1 MMLKN
6 TLKNIINSIPKTS
19 ILDYLFIPS
28 PNNRSPEL
36 GQSIARLTITL
47 TALVLLQVIG
57 YFSSFDDEKQIL
69 AINIIFVYFLF
80 SLPYFYLVYRYPN
93 SSPWRK
99 YFIIFSDIL
108 VLSFVT
114 SLFGVA
120 GAAVYP
126 IYIWIVI
133 ANGLRFG
140 LHFLHYSSAVALSGF
155 SIAVIMS
162 ASWMAQVELAVGLGL
177 AMMIMPLFF
186 LTLLKHLNNT
196 NQLLENKIEET
207 EYMMTHD
214 SLTDLPNRLYLE
226 QSLKLTMSKNRKS
239 EQQLAL
245 FFIDVNS
252 FKFINDTL
260 GHLAGDQLIIQFSE
274 RLASCLRSSDI
285 LARLSGDKFMML
297 LNSKQAHSY
306 ASNVA
311 ERLME
316 NANGHYDIYGHE
328 IFVSFSVGIAQYPWD
343 GDTAETLIKNADTA
357 LYYAKKHSKSSFRFY
372 DKQMSREISDELRL
386 QNELRKAFENHE
398 FELFYQAQVDAA
410 TKNIVGAEALLRW
423 NHPQKGLLTPDKF
436 IDVAEKN
443 SLIFDLGKWIIE
455 QACADRARWN
465 KLGIE
470 SIFLTI
476 NVSGR
481 QFMEENFVEHII
493 ETLEKNEIRSH
504 QIGLEITE
512 RVLIEEMNI
521 VQDVFKQLKRM
532 NIKLCLDDFGTGY
545 SSLSYL
551 KRFPIDTIKID
562 SSFIKDVPYNEEA
575 CSLVKA
581 ILAIGHSLKMN
592 TVAEGVENEAQY
604 IALKDWGCESIQGFY
619 FNKPMPENV
628 FLSHLISNSSSPQII
643 PLDLKR

>member
-1 MMLKN
+1 MLKK
-6 TLKNIINSIPKTS
+6 LLSAGKNQSSKISL
-19 ILDYLFIPS
+19 LDFLFIPS
-28 PNNRSPEL
+28 PNNRSPEV
-36 GQSIARLTITL
+36 GQSIARLAITL
-47 TALVLLQVIG
+47 GALIILQIIG
-57 YFSSFDDEKQIL
+57 YFSSFDDQKQII
-69 AINIIFVYFLF
+69 AINIIFAYFLF
-80 SLPYFYLVYRYPN
+80 SLPYFYLVYRYPD

-108 VLSFVT
+108 TLSFVT
-114 SLFGVA
+114 SLFGVT

-140 LHFLHYSSAVALSGF
+140 LHFLHFASAVAISGF
-155 SIAVIMS
+155 SIAVFMS
-162 ASWMAQVELAVGLGL
+162 TSWMTQVELAIGLGL

-186 LTLLKHLNNT
+186 LTLLKHLNHT
-196 NQLLENKIEET
+196 NLLLENKIKET
-207 EYMMTHD
+207 EYMMSHD

-226 QSLKLTMSKNRKS
+226 QALQVAINNQTN
-239 EQQLAL
+239 EHQLAL

-297 LNSKQAHSY
+297 LDSQQTQSY
-306 ASNVA
+306 AANVA
-311 ERLME
+311 TRLME
-316 NANGHYDIYGHE
+316 NANGNYQINGHE
-328 IFVSFSVGIAQYPWD
+328 IFISFNVGIAQYPWD
-343 GDTAETLIKNADTA
+343 GKTAETLFKHADTA
-357 LYYAKKHSKSSFRFY
+357 LHYSKKYSKSSYHFY
-372 DKQMSREISDELRL
+372 DKKMSQEISDELRI
-386 QNELRKAFENHE
+386 QTELRKALLNNE
-398 FELFYQAQVDAA
+398 FELFYQAQIDSK
-410 TKNIVGAEALLRW
+410 TKKTVGTEALLRW
-423 NHPQKGLLTPDKF
+423 NHPQKGLLTPDQF
-436 IDVAEKN
+436 IDIAEKN

-465 KLGIE
+465 QLGKDE
-470 SIFLTI
+470 LVLTI

-481 QFMEENFVEHII
+481 QFLEENFVEHLT

-512 RVLIEEMNI
+512 RVLVEEINI

-562 SSFIKDVPYNEEA
+562 SSFINDIPYNEDA
-575 CSLVKA
+575 CNLVKA
-581 ILAIGHSLKMN
+581 ILAIGNSLKMN
-592 TVAEGVENEAQY
+592 IVAEGVENKAQFQ
-604 IALKDWGCESIQGFY
+604 ALQNWGCDVIQGYY
-619 FNKPMPENV
+619 FQKPMPENE
-628 FLSHLISNSSSPQII
+628 FLSYLMNNSTSPKVTS
-643 PLDLKR
+643 LNTKRKH

>member
-1 MMLKN
+1 MIKN
-6 TLKNIINSIPKTS
+6 TLKTIKKSISKTS

-28 PNNRSPEL
+28 PSNRSPEL

-47 TALVLLQVIG
+47 SALIILQIVG
-57 YFSSFDDEKQIL
+57 YFSSFEAEKQIL
-69 AINIIFVYFLF
+69 AINIIFAYFIF
-80 SLPYFYLVYRYPN
+80 SLPYFYLVYRYPD

-108 VLSFVT
+108 TLSFVT
-114 SLFGVA
+114 SLFGVT

-140 LHFLHYSSAVALSGF
+140 LHFLHYSSAIALSGF
-155 SIAVIMS
+155 SIAVVMS
-162 ASWMAQVELAVGLGL
+162 SSWMAQVELAIGLGI

-196 NQLLENKIEET
+196 NLLLENKIKET

-226 QSLKLTMSKNRKS
+226 QTLQLAISNNKNN

-260 GHLAGDQLIIQFSE
+260 GHLAGDQLIIHFSE

-297 LNSKQAHSY
+297 LDSNQTHSY

-316 NANGHYDIYGHE
+316 NANGHYEIYGHE
-328 IFVSFSVGIAQYPWD
+328 IFISFSVGIAQYPWD
-343 GDTAETLIKNADTA
+343 GDTSEILIKHADTA
-357 LYYAKKHSKSSFRFY
+357 LYFAKKDSKSSYRFY
-372 DKQMSREISDELRL
+372 DKQMSKEISDELRL
-386 QNELRKAFENHE
+386 QTELRKAFENHE
-398 FELFYQAQVDAA
+398 FELFYQTQIDAI

-465 KLGIE
+465 KLGLENI
-470 SIFLTI
+470 SLTI

-481 QFMEENFVEHII
+481 QFMEENFVEHFT

-512 RVLIEEMNI
+512 RVLVEEMNI

-562 SSFIKDVPYNEEA
+562 SSFIKDVPYNDEA
-575 CSLVKA
+575 CNLVKA

-592 TVAEGVENEAQY
+592 TVAEGVEIEAQY
-604 IALKDWGCESIQGFY
+604 NALKDWGCETIQGYY

-628 FLSHLISNSSSPQII
+628 FLSHLISNSSPPKII
-643 PLDLKR
+643 PLDIKR